1 MHAEKETGFTNPH
14 SLPISHDSP
23 PDYKPSPL
31 PQGGLGLGMSDVI
44 PNQPMPNMG
53 SSPPASP
60 VPPIPPM
67 SRARQAAL
75 GQLGAMSPIA
85 GAMTPNMGHA
95 GLRLVQDD

>member
-1 MHAEKETGFTNPH
+1 MHAEKETGFPSPP
-14 SLPISHDSP
+14 SLPSSHDLPS
-23 PDYKPSPL
+23 DYKPSPF
-31 PQGGLGLGMSDVI
+31 PQGGLGLGMPDVNS
-44 PNQPMPNMG
+44 NQPIPDM
-53 SSPPASP
+53 SPLPPVSP

>member
-1 MHAEKETGFTNPH
+1 MHAEKETGFP
-14 SLPISHDSP
+14 SSYDSP
-23 PDYKPSPL
+23 PDYHSSQVQQGGFGLGMPDVTPNQLMPDMSPL
-31 PQGGLGLGMSDVI
+31 PPV
-44 PNQPMPNMG
+44 
-53 SSPPASP
+53 SP

-85 GAMTPNMGHA
+85 GAMTPNMAHG